1 MFGSGLAYT
10 FIMNHKKGRAGKLNE
25 LFNPKA
31 VAANLP
37 GSDPLPSLV
46 IKFSEIAL
54 SQRLYRCRPNRKI
67 CNILAL

>member
-25 LFNPKA
+25 LLNPKA

-37 GSDPLPSLV
+37 GSDPVPSLV

-54 SQRLYRCRPNRKI
+54 SQRVYRCRPNRKI
-67 CNILAL
+67 